1 MMLREMGMIAEA
13 PPDGVNLLVSM
24 LVHYPEISSL
34 AYEPKNN
41 VLTLKFII
49 SPIEDKE
56 AVLLKID
63 LLEESLTAFYA
74 LMKLRP
80 LLARINIEGEGKL
93 AVLAIERDV
102 ATITR
107 NEVVLLIT
115 FLREQL
121 QELLLSDLP
130 PEQQVDDNGFQE
142 ELIENMLKSIESNYH
157 GQGLLGIREEGRV
170 LVFNK

>member
-1 MMLREMGMIAEA
+1 MMQEMGMIAEA

-24 LVHYPEISSL
+24 LVRYPEISSL

-56 AVLLKID
+56 AIFLKID
-63 LLEESLTAFYA
+63 LLEESLAAFYG

-80 LLARINIEGEGKL
+80 LLAKISIAIEDKL
-93 AVLAIERDV
+93 AVLSIERDV

-107 NEVVLLIT
+107 NEVVLLVT
-115 FLREQL
+115 LLREQM
-121 QELLLSDLP
+121 QGLLLSDLP
-130 PEQQVDDNGFQE
+130 SEQSGEDNGFQE